1 MAGVAASEARSFEQ
15 WQATLD
21 DRIAA
26 TVALGVKRFPE
37 GLSKTTR
44 SSKTMI
50 MRTLLLGGAPF

>member
-44 SSKTMI
+44 SSKTI
-50 MRTLLLGGAPF
+50 

>member
-26 TVALGVKRFPE
+26 TVALGGQAVPR
-37 GLSKTTR
+37 
-44 SSKTMI
+44 
-50 MRTLLLGGAPF
+50 GAFQDHALE